1 MQKGNQKGNFEE
13 AVRAVSELLEV
24 AGPERGVQRMVYAIL
39 EAVNAREGGRPLR
52 TAELGDAELIA
63 LEKLGLL

>member
-1 MQKGNQKGNFEE
+1 MQKERFAD

-24 AGPERGVQRMVYAIL
+24 AGTERGVRRMVYAIM
-39 EAVNAREGGRPLR
+39 EAVNARESGRPIR
-52 TAELGDAELIA
+52 SAELGDAELVA